1 MLLPESI
8 TDVTGARLRSL
19 EENGCTELV
28 VTMVGDTKI
37 MGDGDDFPAG
47 DAYYSG
53 RMTLPNG
60 ATVEG
65 QGLTPETAAVKL
77 VEAAEAQLA
86 A

>member
-1 MLLPESI
+1 MLLPESV
-8 TDVTGARLRSL
+8 TDGTRTRLRSL
-19 EENGCTELV
+19 EENGCTEIV
-28 VTMVGDTKI
+28 VTMVGEPKS

-53 RMTLPNG
+53 RMNLPSG

-77 VEAAEAQLA
+77 AEAAEAQSA
-86 A
+86 

>member
-1 MLLPESI
+1 MILPESV
-8 TDVTGARLRSL
+8 TDATRGRLRFL
-19 EENGCTELV
+19 EENGCTEIV
-28 VTMVGDTKI
+28 VTMVGEPKI

-53 RMTLPNG
+53 RMKLPNG

-77 VEAAEAQLA
+77 AEAGEVRLA
-86 A
+86 

>member
-1 MLLPESI
+1 MILPEGV
-8 TDVTGARLRSL
+8 TDATRSRLQSL
-19 EENGCTELV
+19 EENGCTEIV
-28 VTMVGDTKI
+28 VTMVGNPKI

-53 RMTLPNG
+53 RMKLPSG

-77 VEAAEAQLA
+77 VEAGEVRLA
-86 A
+86 

>member
-1 MLLPESI
+1 MILPESV
-8 TDVTGARLRSL
+8 TDATRGRLQSL
-19 EENGCTELV
+19 EENGCAEIL
-28 VTMVGDTKI
+28 VTMVGEPKI

-53 RMTLPNG
+53 RMTLPSG

-77 VEAAEAQLA
+77 AEAVEARLP
-86 A
+86 